1 MRLRGRNVV
10 VAGAGPGLG
19 TAVVRLAIAEGA
31 SVYAFARTPKPHL
44 AKLGARVGTRDF
56 SKPEEA
62 KAAAEEA
69 AKAFNAVHG
78 LVVTAGG
85 YAAGGVEEV
94 GEAELED
101 MLARNLKAHIY
112 AVKAFLPLMPPGSSI
127 VLTSSIGGTYAAWPR
142 HVAYVAAKAALAKAT
157 ESIAAELLDR
167 GIRVN
172 AVAPGGMAKEDNPDA
187 QPPPL
192 GAPQAPPAE
201 VAKVIIWLLTDE
213 ARWVTGAVIPVDGGR
228 RLRG

>member
-1 MRLRGRNVV
+1 V
-10 VAGAGPGLG
+10 
-19 TAVVRLAIAEGA
+19 
-31 SVYAFARTPKPHL
+31 S
-44 AKLGARVGTRDF
+44 
-56 SKPEEA
+56 
-62 KAAAEEA
+62 
-69 AKAFNAVHG
+69 
-78 LVVTAGG
+78 
-85 YAAGGVEEV
+85 
-94 GEAELED
+94 
-101 MLARNLKAHIY
+101 
-112 AVKAFLPLMPPGSSI
+112 
-127 VLTSSIGGTYAAWPR
+127 
-142 HVAYVAAKAALAKAT
+142 AYVAAKAALAKAT

-228 RLRG
+228 RLKG